1 MQVYGIRSVVV
12 PSLFRRGFVQNA
24 PPRSHLGRNAHPV
37 TPTLPGTCA
46 PDLDRKS
53 TRLNSSHV
61 EISYAVFCLKK
72 KKKLK
77 KTIQKQR
84 NRKISRQ
91 MIHTFLIII
100 SE

>member
-46 PDLDRKS
+46 PDLLLLKRLERAGRRAAEDRK
-53 TRLNSSHV
+53 TV
-61 EISYAVFCLKK
+61 EIGRAPSELQSRGHLVCRLLLEKK
-72 KKKLK
+72 KKKK
-77 KTIQKQR
+77 
-84 NRKISRQ
+84 KIS
-91 MIHTFLIII
+91 
-100 SE
+100 